1 MSINIFAIK
10 DSANLTMKSKS
21 TGKPVIYADYAT
33 QSVNEW
39 SSDRVYAM
47 SKSTRAVAFD
57 SNKQSTL
64 AVSMEIFDLKWLAIL
79 NGQDFVTGA
88 TSVFKRD
95 VITVDATNKASI
107 VETPLASSM
116 TVFKLESD
124 MLTHGVEQTL
134 GTPGTTVNT
143 YSITAK
149 ELTFNATSCPVGTKI
164 VVYYAYTS
172 GVTSQKLSFSSV
184 KFPENY
190 SIVSDTMIRDLDGV
204 DKFVQLTYL
213 NVKPQPNFTLTLS
226 ATDIATL
233 EITFDVLKDSTSDD
247 MATFTII

>member
-10 DSANLTMKSKS
+10 DSANLSLQSKA
-21 TGKPVIYADYAT
+21 TGKPVLYADYAT
-33 QSVNEW
+33 QTVNEW
-39 SSDRVYAM
+39 TSDRVYAM

-64 AVSMEIFDLKWLAIL
+64 VVSMEIFDLKWLAIL
-79 NGQDFVTGA
+79 CGQDFVTGA

-95 VITVDATNKASI
+95 VLTVDATNKAS
-107 VETPLASSM
+107 VTETPLGSSM

-124 MLTHGVEQTL
+124 MLTHGVEQTV
-134 GTPGTTVNT
+134 GTPATTVNT
-143 YSITAK
+143 YSITAQ
-149 ELTFNATSCPVGTKI
+149 ELTFNATSCPTGTKV

-172 GVTSQKLSFSSV
+172 EATSKKLTFSSV

-190 SIVSDTMIRDLDGV
+190 TIVSDTMIRDLDGI

-233 EITFDVLKDSTSDD
+233 EITFDVLKDSSSDD